1 VVSGSG
7 VADLA
12 ACGRGVFSGWSADSF
27 SAADFFLADV
37 VFESAFFF
45 ADFDLG
51 LADGDFDGLAE
62 VFGRGVASSSSSE
75 SAEPAGD
82 LVFAGELF
90 FVFEDVDPPDFDFPL
105 EGVFEGLGEGL
116 FFFFGEAVG
125 VGEAD
130 LEWRSLGLSSSATWP
145 GRNEASSALSI
156 RTVAMQRRKRATL
169 AHRKQ
174 GR

>member
-7 VADLA
+7 VGDFAG
-12 ACGRGVFSGWSADSF
+12 CGRGVFSGSSADF
-27 SAADFFLADV
+27 FFAADFFLADV
-37 VFESAFFF
+37 VFEFAFFF

-51 LADGDFDGLAE
+51 LADADFNGLAE
-62 VFGRGVASSSSSE
+62 GFGRGVASSSSE
-75 SAEPAGD
+75 SAEAAGD

-90 FVFEDVDPPDFDFPL
+90 FVFEGVDSPDFDFAL
-105 EGVFEGLGEGL
+105 AGVFDGSGEGL
-116 FFFFGEAVG
+116 FFFLGDAVG

-130 LEWRSLGLSSSATWP
+130 LEWRSLGVSSSATWP
-145 GRNEASSALSI
+145 GKNDASSALSI
-156 RTVAMQRRKRATL
+156 RTVAMQRRKRATS